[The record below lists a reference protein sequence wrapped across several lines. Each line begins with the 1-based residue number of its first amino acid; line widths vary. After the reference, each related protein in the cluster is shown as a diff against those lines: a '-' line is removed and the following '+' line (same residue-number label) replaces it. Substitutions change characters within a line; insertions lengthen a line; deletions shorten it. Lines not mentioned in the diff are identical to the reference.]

1 MVIGQ
6 RYDHD
11 PRHFAFVRQLGH
23 NRAIEDWTPPH
34 GAAGV
39 LALLAGVL
47 GAVLVVFLLGR

>member
-11 PRHFAFVRQLGH
+11 PRHFAFSRQLDH
-23 NRAIEDWTPPH
+23 NRPIEDWTPPH

-47 GAVLVVFLLGR
+47 GVVLVVFLLGR

>member
-11 PRHFAFVRQLGH
+11 PRHFAFARQLGH
-23 NRAIEDWTPPH
+23 TRPIADWTPPH